1 MNHKRFPFQNNRGFT
16 LVELMVTIALLGMVI
31 FMAASFVN
39 FSFNLE
45 KKSEAEYDFQAS
57 MRQASRVL
65 NNELRDSSVT
75 FTMTEEYFT
84 GTKKEKW
91 DYLGVENKKEIV
103 QYKWNPDKW
112 NPETTTNGA
121 HERIVLVAS
130 NESISYNLTFNQVH
144 PNSKLIGFSLEGIN
158 SSDDGKKH
166 IINSEISAM
175 NSVAVDDGGSPDDP
189 AVAVAYRS
197 DTAPKPEEV
206 TTRTDVTMLIT
217 LVLDDSGSMDQD
229 MNGRSSGNWGFD
241 RNNIR
246 KNIMKNEAKKLIDR
260 FVALGNIKVA
270 IIPFSDSANN
280 PGAFIDCTVANRAS
294 IKTEIDRL
302 DASGGTNTGDGL
314 RRAYY
319 RINAY
324 NTANSSE
331 EIVNH
336 IILLTDGNPTYY
348 SSMYRNSYTAKTDD
362 GNVSGDYI
370 RGSGQETTDNVNRS
384 MDYVDTIGQT
394 LVVGRTVNIRT
405 FVIGFTAVSGGVTR
419 ARDIAESA
427 CTSTTNPER
436 KGTYYAAGSDVEL
449 ESVFQEI
456 TSTILQETWHIYGP
470 Y

>member
-1 MNHKRFPFQNNRGFT
+1 MINHKRFPIQNSRGFT

-65 NNELRDSSVT
+65 NNELRNSSVT

-84 GTKKEKW
+84 GSKKEKW
-91 DYLGVENKKEIV
+91 DYLGVESKKEIV
-103 QYKWNPDKW
+103 QYKWNPTT
-112 NPETTTNGA
+112 ET
-121 HERIVLVAS
+121 HDRIVLVSS
-130 NESISYNLTFNQVH
+130 NPAISYNLTFNQVH
-144 PNSKLIGFSLEGIN
+144 PNSKLVGFSLEGIN
-158 SSDDGKKH
+158 SGDDGKKH
-166 IINSEISAM
+166 IIQSEISAM
-175 NSVAVDDGGSPDDP
+175 NSVAVDDGGSPDNP

-197 DTAPKPEEV
+197 DTAPKPEEI
-206 TTRTDVTMLIT
+206 TTRKDVTMLIT
-217 LVLDDSGSMDQD
+217 LVLDDSGSMDYD
-229 MNGRSSGNWGFD
+229 MNGRSSGQSGFD

-246 KNIMKNEAKKLIDR
+246 KNIMKNEAKKLIDK

-270 IIPFSDSANN
+270 IIPFSSSANN
-280 PGAFIDCTVANRAS
+280 PGAFIDCTVANRDS

-348 SSMYRNSYTAKTDD
+348 SSMYKNSYTAKTDD

-370 RGSGQETTDNVNRS
+370 HGTGQETTANVNLS
-384 MDYVDTIGQT
+384 MNYVDSIGQT

-405 FVIGFTAVSGGVTR
+405 FVIGFTAVPGGVSR
-419 ARDIAESA
+419 ARDIAESS